1 VLVPCPQGV
10 HITRRRGVYH
20 YRRRLPG
27 RVRGEVMLSLRTRRY
42 REAEH
47 RAALVDEAFGSAWE
61 RALLVGMSDADIKRV
76 LREYLQEALD
86 KDMQRRLAT
95 PPGRP
100 VYPVGWDGEEEPA
113 KHDLDSNTMGLI
125 LAEEALAERD
135 FASVAGTVEELM
147 AKHRLPETAR
157 PLLSLGV
164 LQANVR
170 ILREVEGRITGRTL
184 EAVADSPATP
194 AAPAA
199 EPAPAASAKPL
210 ASELVEPFFV
220 CREKVDRG
228 HALGHG
234 PGARDAAARP
244 GGVRGPAVDAYHRG
258 DITGFLDTLRRLPKT
273 YGKSPRDKDRSL
285 AEIIAEADAE
295 GAERL
300 SDKTVKRHLSALSQF
315 FQFAVDRGHL
325 TVAVRSELVEGHRF
339 REDRGARDQRDAWTP
354 EELAKLFASPV
365 WTGCLSAE
373 RRSQPGQQIIRDA
386 KFWLPILALYHGARL
401 EEFADL
407 YGRDIGCE
415 AGAWF
420 VRITEAEGRRLKTDN
435 AERVVPL
442 HPEVIR
448 LGFLEYVAR
457 VAPRADDPL
466 FPDLQPQGKDR
477 KRGPRV
483 TRWFV
488 DYRRQVGVYRE
499 GVGMHAFRHTAI
511 TRLRD
516 VITDHQQDRQVD
528 FMMGHARG
536 GSEGRER
543 YDKGPGLKAAS
554 ETLALLRYPEIDL
567 SHLYVTG
574 TTAAAQGLPLAAD

>member
-1 VLVPCPQGV
+1 
-10 HITRRRGVYH
+10 
-20 YRRRLPG
+20 
-27 RVRGEVMLSLRTRRY
+27 MLSLRTRRY

-86 KDMQRRLAT
+86 EDMQRRLAT

-125 LAEEALAERD
+125 LAEDALAERD

-170 ILREVEGRITGRTL
+170 ILREVEGRIMGRTL
-184 EAVADSPATP
+184 EVVADSPATP
-194 AAPAA
+194 AAPPA
-199 EPAPAASAKPL
+199 ESAPAASAKPL
-210 ASELVEPFFV
+210 ASELVESFFV
-220 CREKVDRG
+220 RRETVDRATHQVMNQERG
-228 HALGHG
+228 TLRRFLEACG
-234 PGARDAAARP
+234 DRP
-244 GGVRGPAVDAYHRG
+244 VDAYHRG

-273 YGKSPRDKDRSL
+273 YGKSPRDKDRGL

-315 FQFAVDRGHL
+315 FQFAMDRGHL

-365 WTGCLSAE
+365 WTGCLSA
-373 RRSQPGQQIIRDA
+373 
-386 KFWLPILALYHGARL
+386 LLATRPMLARH
-401 EEFADL
+401 
-407 YGRDIGCE
+407 R
-415 AGAWF
+415 
-420 VRITEAEGRRLKTDN
+420 T
-435 AERVVPL
+435 
-442 HPEVIR
+442 
-448 LGFLEYVAR
+448 
-457 VAPRADDPL
+457 
-466 FPDLQPQGKDR
+466 
-477 KRGPRV
+477 
-483 TRWFV
+483 
-488 DYRRQVGVYRE
+488 
-499 GVGMHAFRHTAI
+499 
-511 TRLRD
+511 
-516 VITDHQQDRQVD
+516 
-528 FMMGHARG
+528 
-536 GSEGRER
+536 
-543 YDKGPGLKAAS
+543 
-554 ETLALLRYPEIDL
+554 
-567 SHLYVTG
+567 
-574 TTAAAQGLPLAAD
+574 